1 MYQEIT
7 NSTLAI
13 GALFGY
19 IICRKKK
26 KNNLKLKF
34 IVGKE
39 EENTYRKR
47 SPLEFFTKKC

>member
-19 IICRKKK
+19 TICKEKK
-26 KNNLKLKF
+26 KLKF
-34 IVGKE
+34 IVDKE
-39 EENTYRKR
+39 
-47 SPLEFFTKKC
+47 

>member
-1 MYQEIT
+1 MGI
-7 NSTLAI
+7 SFA
-13 GALFGY
+13 G
-19 IICRKKK
+19 KKK
-26 KNNLKLKF
+26 KKNLKLKF